1 MSPPDAPRLHDDR
14 DLFAEAVRFTA
25 AQTRFPP
32 RLIEKD
38 YFCTVVLELLA
49 RQTALVFKGGTCLAK
64 VHAGFY
70 RLSEDLDFVVSIAV
84 DASRAERRQS
94 AAPVKSAIDVLPEQL
109 AGLSIVEPLTGAN
122 ESRQYIGVVGYQSPL
137 TGEEDT
143 IKLEVG
149 LREPLLTPIEHSGAH
164 TLLLDPVTNTPSL
177 VPVDVTCISRQEAF
191 AEKFRAA
198 LTRRE
203 PAVRDFFDID
213 HATRHLGLRPQDDE
227 LLRLVGRKLAVPGN
241 EAIEVSPA
249 RRAALQ
255 RQLDA
260 ELKPVLRAQDFEE
273 FDLDR
278 AYETVAGVARRLD
291 AAT

>member
-1 MSPPDAPRLHDDR
+1 MSPPDAPRLHHDR

-25 AQTRFPP
+25 AQTRFTP

-49 RQTALVFKGGTCLAK
+49 RETTLVFKGGTCLAK

-70 RLSEDLDFVVSIAV
+70 RLSEDLDFVVSTAV
-84 DASRAERRQS
+84 DASRAKRRRS
-94 AAPVKSAIDVLPEQL
+94 AAPVRSAIDVLPEQL

-122 ESRQYIGVVGYQSPL
+122 ESRQYIGVVGYRSLL

-149 LREPLLTPIEHSGAH
+149 LREPVLTPIERSGAH
-164 TLLLDPVTNTPSL
+164 TMLLDPVTNAPSL
-177 VPVDVTCISRQEAF
+177 RPVEVTCISKQEAF

-241 EAIEVSPA
+241 EAIDVSPA
-249 RRAALQ
+249 RHAALQ

-260 ELKPVLRAQDFEE
+260 ELKPVLRAQDFEQ

-278 AYETVAGVARRLD
+278 AYETVAGVARRLG
-291 AAT
+291 ATR

>member
-1 MSPPDAPRLHDDR
+1 MSPADAPRLHEDR

-25 AQTRFPP
+25 AQTRFAP

-38 YFCTVVLELLA
+38 YFCTVLLEYLA
-49 RQTALVFKGGTCLAK
+49 DEATLVFKGGTCLAK

-70 RLSEDLDFVVSIAV
+70 RMSEDLDFVVPVAL
-84 DASRAERRQS
+84 DAPRAERRQR
-94 AAPVKSAIDVLPEQL
+94 AAPIKTAIELLPERL
-109 AGLSIVEPLTGAN
+109 DGFSIVEPLDGAN
-122 ESRQYIGVVGYQSPL
+122 ESRQYLGAVGYQSLL
-137 TGEEDT
+137 TGEEES

-149 LREPLLTPIEHSGAH
+149 LREPLLTPRERGRAQ
-164 TLLLDPVTNTPSL
+164 TLLLDPITNQPSL
-177 VPVDVTCISRQEAF
+177 PPIDVTCISKQEAF

-213 HATRHLGLRPQDDE
+213 HAIRRLGLQPEADQ
-227 LLRLVGRKLAVPGN
+227 LLRLVDRKLAVPGT
-241 EAIEVSPA
+241 ETIDVSPA

-260 ELKPVLRAQDFEE
+260 ELRPVLRAQDFEA

-278 AYETVAGVARRLD
+278 AFETVTGVARRLE
-291 AAT
+291 AT